1 MSKLFTFCVTLLM
14 SFCIHSVVF
23 AGDNLPFMTYSFE
36 EAEKIAAKQGKLL
49 FVDFYASWCGPC
61 RWMEETTFQNEDV
74 KNALKSNFI
83 SIRVNIDDFEGFA
96 LKSKFD
102 VRYLP
107 TMLLIDTSGR
117 VVHRLEETMTP
128 ASLVQTLKVV
138 VLNNDQRTKR
148 QLVNTNPK
156 STYKMPEISNLSVNE
171 VEKHFNVTDK
181 YYRLQVGVFTKQ
193 DGANK
198 LINDLSGKLLEQ
210 TSVLQDYKDNKM
222 IYKVL
227 MGTFESNA
235 EAEAYRKKLKSEFN
249 IDSLV
254 Y

>member
-1 MSKLFTFCVTLLM
+1 MQVDLR
-14 SFCIHSVVF
+14 
-23 AGDNLPFMTYSFE
+23 AGDNLPFLTFSYE
-36 EAEKIAAKQGKLL
+36 EAEKLASNQGKLL

-61 RWMEETTFQNEDV
+61 RWMEETTFQNEEV

-83 SIRVNIDDFEGFA
+83 AIRVNIDDFDGFA

-128 ASLVQTLKVV
+128 ASLVQTMKAAVFSNNLK
-138 VLNNDQRTKR
+138 TKR

-156 STYKMPEISNLSVNE
+156 STYKIPEISNLSVNE

-181 YYRLQVGVFTKQ
+181 YYRLQVGVFSKQ
-193 DGANK
+193 DGATK
-198 LINDLSGKLLEQ
+198 LTNELSGKLLEQ
-210 TSVLQDYKDNKM
+210 TTVLQDYKDNKM

-227 MGTFESNA
+227 MGAFESTA
-235 EAEAYRKKLKSEFN
+235 EAESYRKKLKTEFN
-249 IDSLV
+249 IDSVV